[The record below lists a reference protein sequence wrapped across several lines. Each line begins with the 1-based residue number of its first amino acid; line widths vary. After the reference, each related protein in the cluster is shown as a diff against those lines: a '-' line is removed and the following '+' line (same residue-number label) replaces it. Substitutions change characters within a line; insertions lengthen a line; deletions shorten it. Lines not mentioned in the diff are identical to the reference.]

1 MFGSLPIV
9 ADFTHYLSV
18 YLPVSLPPT
27 EYTFLAYAVATC
39 LGIVITIIVV
49 FGFNG
54 LYYYNSSLTDL
65 ELYDMSIMCYAVL
78 ATIVPARIARIEA
91 KQATT
96 RVFVTKKNVTE
107 KLSYPLMEMYEG
119 LDKLLHTDNVVEHLQ
134 PDDMLRLSQL
144 TLTCNEALHCLEGIV
159 SMDINERQTMES
171 DTSGGEK
178 EGTGT
183 GMVGHKTF
191 STRVMSSIVA
201 STTIPPLSPPPP
213 PDRFLVTP
221 RNQVTFSDPL
231 QQRDNHLSVVLPL
244 NSPRRVD
251 SIFSRHEKISGQQE
265 EQEVISILSN
275 SMLSDPLVANKHR
288 INSDGWGGINRKTS
302 SEKGSSK
309 LSSELTISHVL
320 QLQTRPHINMFQS
333 DVEVEE
339 VVAATD
345 KQQKQQQLLP
355 PHRSQDLSTTYDGK
369 EAEAND
375 EYPLRPTVHTFGGAY
390 YKSSNSMMQMALGRN
405 TSSAAS
411 TYKQQQQ
418 RSMFALPSI
427 PEAAQM
433 MMTTSKE
440 PAHNEELGASAQWS
454 QKSTDWLLADDDAE
468 KNGHDDNKEVVTM
481 IVAPQN
487 ERIMSEVEP
496 TLMIFPTTQDERVP
510 LALPTFIAEQ
520 FIRGRRFTF
529 SEAATSDMDKTSAD
543 YSALSADDAPSYTF
557 TYDYS
562 FNSGPPVEDDKPGDY
577 NYPPRIPLSAKLTP
591 LQLYT
596 KLPSTH
602 MVRTR
607 YSHLDGTNPQLLEL
621 VASNGVR
628 HVPRMLHPS
637 SDTGAND
644 TAPVA
649 QRRAYIRSVSSSV
662 ALGFVPIGSA
672 AGVDRDGQPLGCSN
686 GGGMGDED
694 NIREANGDAIA
705 LFTWRLLAVV
715 RADLR
720 AASDLFDL
728 QLSSLLAEPTPAEAA
743 AATSSSSSGGV
754 MSSEDRLREAFL
766 LKCAQWK
773 AMEEDGMVELRAHL
787 NVVQTM
793 VLKAAV
799 SLSVTLDC
807 VLLSDAAD
815 REGKLDSGERDR
827 RPVSFSPPVA
837 F

>member
-1 MFGSLPIV
+1 M
-9 ADFTHYLSV
+9 
-18 YLPVSLPPT
+18 
-27 EYTFLAYAVATC
+27 
-39 LGIVITIIVV
+39 

-244 NSPRRVD
+244 NNPRRVD
-251 SIFSRHEKISGQQE
+251 SIFSRHEKIPGQQE

-288 INSDGWGGINRKTS
+288 MNSDGWGGINRKTS
-302 SEKGSSK
+302 SSERGSSK

-333 DVEVEE
+333 EDVDVEE
-339 VVAATD
+339 VVAATG
-345 KQQKQQQLLP
+345 KQQKQQQPLP

-375 EYPLRPTVHTFGGAY
+375 EYPLRPPTVHTFGGAY

-405 TSSAAS
+405 TSSTAS

-427 PEAAQM
+427 PEAVAQTTT
-433 MMTTSKE
+433 MTTSKE

-468 KNGHDDNKEVVTM
+468 KNGNDDNENGVTS
-481 IVAPQN
+481 IVAPLN
-487 ERIMSEVEP
+487 ERITSELEP
-496 TLMIFPTTQDERVP
+496 SLMTFPTTPDERVP
-510 LALPTFIAEQ
+510 LALPIFIAEQ

-529 SEAATSDMDKTSAD
+529 SEAATSEMDKTSAD
-543 YSALSADDAPSYTF
+543 YSALSLDDAPSYTF

-562 FNSGPPVEDDKPGDY
+562 FNSGPPVEDNKPGDY
-577 NYPPRIPLSAKLTP
+577 NDPLPPRVPLSAKLTP

-644 TAPVA
+644 TPVA

-686 GGGMGDED
+686 GGGMGDKD
-694 NIREANGDAIA
+694 IIREANGDDAIA

-743 AATSSSSSGGV
+743 AAASSSSSSRGV

-815 REGKLDSGERDR
+815 REGQLDSGERDR